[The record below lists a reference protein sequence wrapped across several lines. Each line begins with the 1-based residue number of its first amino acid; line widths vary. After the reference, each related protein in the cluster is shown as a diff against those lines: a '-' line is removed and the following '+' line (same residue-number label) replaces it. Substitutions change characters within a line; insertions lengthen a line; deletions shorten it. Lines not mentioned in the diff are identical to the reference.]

1 MGTAC
6 LVAVEPF
13 DERDLAV
20 RAGSDADAIQRL
32 GALGLLRTDRPEAEP
47 DRLAL
52 RARVILQL
60 EASGI
65 PLDDLARAVA
75 DGSLALDFIDGQFSG
90 LVPMRGETHADLFR
104 RLGLAEEEGNEL
116 LSTLGL
122 PVVPSDEPVR
132 DDDAEYVEIYVGMIG
147 MGVPTEPLRRLARAY
162 ADLLRRVVGVEWE
175 FWREGIERP
184 ALEQGGTYREMFRR
198 TASMALELNDVGE
211 RLLLLIHN
219 RYLEERTFQN
229 VAENLEMAMEQ
240 AGIHRRADRVDPAVA
255 FLDLS
260 GFTRMTEEAG
270 DEAAAHEADRFAQ
283 IVRASAGSN
292 GGGVVKLLGDG
303 AMLHFAAPADAVRC
317 GLELVDAVPAADL
330 PPARV
335 GVDAGPLILR
345 DGDFYGRTVNV
356 AARLTDY
363 ARPRE
368 VLVTAAV
375 VAEAASAPDVVFTE
389 IGPVTLKG
397 VAEPVPIW
405 SAARRL

>member
-1 MGTAC
+1 M
-6 LVAVEPF
+6 LVAVKPF
-13 DERDLAV
+13 DEHDLAV
-20 RAGSDADAIQRL
+20 KAGTHVEAIQRL
-32 GALGLLRTDRPEAEP
+32 AGLGLLETAGSEAEA

-60 EASGI
+60 ESSGI
-65 PLDDLARAVA
+65 PLDDLARALA

-90 LVPMRGETHADLFR
+90 LVPMREETHAELFG
-104 RLGLAEEEGNEL
+104 RLGLTEEEGDEL
-116 LSTLGL
+116 LRTLGL
-122 PVVPSDEPVR
+122 PVVPGDEPVR
-132 DDDAEYVEIYVGMIG
+132 EDDAEYVEIYVRMIG
-147 MGVPTEPLRRLARAY
+147 IGVPAEPLRRLARAY

-175 FWREGIERP
+175 FWREAIERP
-184 ALEQGGTYREMFRR
+184 VLAQGGTYREMFRR
-198 TASMALELNDVGE
+198 TASIAAQLNDTGE

-219 RYLEERTFQN
+219 RFLEQQTFQN

-240 AGIHRRADRVDPAVA
+240 AGIHRRADRVDPAIA

-270 DEAAAHEADRFAQ
+270 DEAAALEADRLAQ
-283 IVRASAGSN
+283 LVRAAAASN

-303 AMLHFAAPADAVRC
+303 AMLHFVTPADAVRC
-317 GLELVDAVPAADL
+317 GLELVDAVPEANL

-335 GVDAGPLILR
+335 GVDAGPLIRR

-368 VLVTAAV
+368 VLVTASV
-375 VAEAASAPDVVFTE
+375 VHVAASAADVTFTE

-405 SAARRL
+405 SAARR